1 MLLFLESYA
10 RLLMV
15 LHGLL
20 AGAVVGLLTHYAL
33 WVWKPQLEA
42 VPRYRRQAQLFIR
55 WGALLCTLELLLGLL
70 IYPVYRVRVREA
82 HFDRPIDGQ
91 VPLHWL
97 SGVFDLKEHGA
108 SLLLSLCVAL
118 LLGELL
124 RERLRQDQKEGIRG
138 EVPVFIQP
146 LLKGLA
152 LLAALLAWMIT
163 GLGLWVSSYYGLPT
177 TGMGGLRP

>member
-1 MLLFLESYA
+1 MLLFLEPYA

-20 AGAVVGLLTHYAL
+20 AGAVVGLLTHHAL

-42 VPRYRRQAQLFIR
+42 VPRYRQQAGLFIR
-55 WGALLCTLELLLGLL
+55 WGAVLCALELLLGLL

-82 HFDRPIDGQ
+82 HFDHPIDGQ

-97 SGVFDLKEHGA
+97 SGVFNLKEHGA
-108 SLLLSLCVAL
+108 SLLLSVCVAL
-118 LLGELL
+118 WLGERL
-124 RERLRQDQKEGIRG
+124 REQLRQDQKAGATAELPPF
-138 EVPVFIQP
+138 VQP

-152 LLAALLAWMIT
+152 LLAAMLAWLIT